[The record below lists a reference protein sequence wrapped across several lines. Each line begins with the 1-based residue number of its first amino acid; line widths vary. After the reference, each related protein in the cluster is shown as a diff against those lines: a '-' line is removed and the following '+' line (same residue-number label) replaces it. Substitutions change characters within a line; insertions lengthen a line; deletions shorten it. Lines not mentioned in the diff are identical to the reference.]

1 MKKNRKKSALA
12 LAVAFALTAGCFPS
26 AAMAA
31 DVQDDFAAE
40 LTEKFTD
47 PDRDKQSYVRWWLP
61 QASLTDEQLKTE
73 IQQMYDSGFDGVELC
88 MQTSEAPTEDYAYG
102 SDMWSHK
109 WKLMMNTLLDHGMS
123 VSLTSGTNWATSNV
137 PGLDPDSQ
145 EASQV
150 IAMGETVV
158 APGESITQLPQ
169 PETMQNKGTFIGAY
183 AYKITGNT
191 SGTYRSGKPWVPA
204 NEYSGYTIDSESVI
218 ELTDVTE
225 GANVFEQNINWTAP
239 EGETGEGDEGKYY
252 VVAYWQQGNYKVS
265 DPSTET
271 AYATNYF
278 DKRGVEALKAFWEE
292 HYLDDEELNAKIK
305 DGDVMLFM
313 DSIELNPDGGI
324 TWWTDSVREEFKKR
338 KGYDIL
344 PYMYLIKGL
353 PQVYAVFDVYMDP
366 ASGYNALDGDKDLN
380 QKIINDWLDVL
391 TQLYEENLLQPLKEW
406 LNSVGITTRAQIS
419 YGRSFEITEPS
430 AYVDYPEAEN
440 LNQYN
445 QIDLLRLHT
454 AGAKLQDKT
463 LSTETGGT
471 LSPYD
476 TSMQLRLRSVYGEYA
491 AGFQKV
497 VWHIWSATDTYGTEE
512 TLWPGGM
519 PGFAGMF
526 DRYDD
531 REPAYE
537 DYDEFNAHIGR
548 IQTLMQTGSSR
559 TDIGFLHNNW
569 NQGLNSEGGLEDD
582 IHAMNNMLAHMGIF
596 YRSTELQD
604 NGYTY
609 DYLSPDLLNMDTVS
623 YNEETKTIEPAGYKA
638 LIMYQKWMD
647 ADGAKKVL
655 EWAKKGLPVVIMECA
670 AKETP
675 FNDGRD
681 EELAATIEELKALD
695 NVKTAVIN
703 DADEDFDY
711 FQAVDQGYDDNV
723 YDCLQELGVDP
734 YVGFEEANH
743 QILTQTREDEDG
755 VKYLYAYNYCSNDY
769 HENSHIDSVKTED
782 HGTEISTRL
791 VVDGEYVP
799 YEIDAWSG
807 ETTKIAEYEIKDGK
821 TYVPVTLKYDDPK
834 LYAFAPEED
843 SLHATDT
850 TADAVVE
857 KDGKLYAKAFASG
870 DYTATLSDGSE
881 VSVSAQVPDAY
892 DITDW
897 DLEVTSW
904 TQGEN
909 LVVDEETIDDVT
921 TVNSHYETDKT
932 PINVKLDTMTTWDNI
947 PEVGDTISGNGV
959 YKATF
964 NWDASAADGAVLDLG
979 DELVSTMKVWINGQ
993 KVGGD
998 ISTNPTKAKLSIVE
1012 DQEGKDQYTGGINWK
1027 VPKTDISKYLVDGE
1041 NTIEIHYNSTMGNAL
1056 LATGQIEPTQSSWWG
1071 YDEGVEAYGPQK
1083 AAILPYALAALT
1095 E

>member
-1 MKKNRKKSALA
+1 MAVALALTTGCVPSSALA
-12 LAVAFALTAGCFPS
+12 AEQMQDGFA
-26 AAMAA
+26 
-31 DVQDDFAAE
+31 QE
-40 LTEKFTD
+40 LTEKFKD

-61 QASLTDEQLKTE
+61 QASLTDNQLKTE
-73 IQQMYDSGFDGVELC
+73 IQQMYDSGFSGVELC
-88 MQTSEAPTEDYAYG
+88 MQTSSAPTEDYAYG

-109 WKLMMNTLLDHGMS
+109 WKLMMNTLLDYGMS

-145 EASQV
+145 AASQV

-158 APGESITQLPQ
+158 EPGQTITELPK
-169 PETMQNKGTFIGAY
+169 PETMQGAGTFIGAY
-183 AYKITGNT
+183 AYKIAGNT
-191 SGTYRSGKPWVPA
+191 SGTYSSGKPWVPV
-204 NEYSGYTIDSESVI
+204 NEYSGYVIDPESMVEI
-218 ELTDVTE
+218 TDTAE
-225 GANVFEQNINWTAP
+225 GETPFDQSVSWTAP
-239 EGETGEGDEGKYY
+239 EGTVGEGDEGKYY
-252 VVAYWQQGNYKVS
+252 IVAYWQQGSYMTAE
-265 DPSTET
+265 PSAET

-278 DKRGVEALKAFWEE
+278 DERGVEALKTFWNE

-313 DSIELNPDGGI
+313 DSIELTPNGGI
-324 TWWTDSVREEFKKR
+324 TWWTDSIREEFKER

-366 ASGYNALDGDKDLN
+366 ASGYNALPSDDDLN
-380 QKIINDWLDVL
+380 QKIVNDWVDVL
-391 TQLYEENLLQPLKEW
+391 TQLYEENMLVPLKEW

-430 AYVDYPEAEN
+430 EYVDYPEAEN

-445 QIDLLRLHT
+445 QIDILRLHT

-471 LSPYD
+471 LTPYD

-497 VWHIWSATDTYGTEE
+497 IWHIWSATDTYGTEE

-519 PGFAGMF
+519 PGMGIMF

-569 NQGLNSEGGLEDD
+569 NQGMNSSGGSGDD
-582 IHAMNNMLAHMGIF
+582 IHAMNNMLAHMGIY

-609 DYLSPDLLNMDTVS
+609 DYLSPDLLDMDTVS
-623 YNEETKTIEPAGYKA
+623 FNEETKTIEPAGYKA
-638 LIMYQKWMD
+638 LMIYQKWLD
-647 ADGAKKVL
+647 ADGAQLVL
-655 EWAKKGLPVVIMECA
+655 DWAKKGLPVVIMEGA
-670 AKETP
+670 AEETP

-681 EELAATIEELKALD
+681 EELASVLEEMKALE
-695 NVKTAVIN
+695 NVKTAKIN

-711 FQAVDQGYDDNV
+711 FEATAAGYDDDA
-723 YDCLQELGVDP
+723 YECLQELGVVP
-734 YVGFEEANH
+734 YVGFEESNH

-755 VKYLYAYNYCSNDY
+755 VRYLYAYNYCSNDY
-769 HENSHIDSVKTED
+769 HENSHIESVKTED
-782 HGTEISTRL
+782 HGTEITTRL
-791 VVDGEYVP
+791 VLDGEYVP

-807 ETTKIAEYEIKDGK
+807 EASKIACYEIKDGK
-821 TYVPVTLKYDDPK
+821 TYVPVTLQYDDPA
-834 LYAFAPEED
+834 LYAFAPEEQK
-843 SLHATDT
+843 LHAVST
-850 TADAVVE
+850 TADDVVE
-857 KDGKLYAKAFASG
+857 TGGQLYAQAFASG
-870 DYTATLSDGSE
+870 EYSAVLSDGSE
-881 VSVSAQVPDAY
+881 VSITTEVPESY
-892 DITDW
+892 DITGWTLD
-897 DLEVTSW
+897 VTSW
-904 TQGEN
+904 TQGEE
-909 LVVDEETIDDVT
+909 LVTDEETIGDVT
-921 TVNSHYETDKT
+921 TVNSHYETEKT
-932 PINVKLDTMTTWDNI
+932 LIQTTLDQMTTWDNI
-947 PEVGDTISGNGV
+947 PEIGDTISGTGV

-964 NWDASAADGAVLDLG
+964 NWDETTADGAILNLG
-979 DELVSTMKVWINGQ
+979 DSLVSSMKVWINGQ
-993 KVGGD
+993 KVGGE
-998 ISTNPTKAKLSIVE
+998 ISTNASKAKVSIA
-1012 DQEGKDQYTGGINWK
+1012 DGQEGKDQYTGGINWI
-1027 VPKTDISKYLVDGE
+1027 VPKTDISKYLVNGE

-1056 LATGQIEPTQSSWWG
+1056 NATGQIQPSQSDWWG
-1071 YDEGVEAYGPQK
+1071 YDTGIESYGPH
-1083 AAILPYALAALT
+1083 AARILPYTLT
-1095 E
+1095 QLGE